1 MSDQFDKLSLEER
14 IEMLLDPEHM
24 TNITTDEDMVAFV
37 NMAMDLLAEAIEEL
51 RKSYPKDSG

>member
-37 NMAMDLLAEAIEEL
+37 NMAMDLLTEALEEL